1 MTNVSPHEYL
11 HSLTNFESTLHKVTA
26 GDFHLGRVLELL
38 SALGSPGQKL
48 KVIHIAGTKG
58 KGSTCAMIASILQQA
73 GFKVGLY
80 TSPHLHRVNERIRI
94 LDQSHL
100 HSADD
105 FAGSISDD
113 QLTRIIS
120 IVRPAVAAI
129 ENKGVFLTYFEVLTA
144 IAAVHFSKENVD
156 FAVLETGLG
165 GRLDATN
172 AFDSHIA
179 VLTPISLDHTKILG
193 NSLKQIATE
202 KVGIIK
208 NSRQKVVIAPQ
219 EAAVMEILKSRCG
232 EFGIEPRVVHPTQYQ
247 HLKSALKGDHQII
260 NAACALG
267 VIECLNKQGVVISQE
282 SVQEGLKKVRW
293 LGRFEVV
300 KEKPT
305 VVVDGAHN
313 PASVEAL
320 AKTVLDEYPRRRV
333 ILVLGVCA
341 DKDIKALC
349 DPLKLISEKIILTKA
364 DHPRSHT
371 FSRQEAH
378 DLFADKEWFLTE
390 NVADALSLALLK
402 AQKEDVIV
410 VTGSLFVVAQAREQ
424 LCISTK
430 A

>member
-26 GDFHLGRVLELL
+26 GDFHLGRVFELL
-38 SALGSPGQKL
+38 SALGAPQQKL
-48 KVIHIAGTKG
+48 KVIHVAGTKG

-73 GFKVGLY
+73 GLKVGLY

-113 QLTRIIS
+113 QLARTIG

-144 IAAVHFSKENVD
+144 IAAVYFVKENVD
-156 FAVLETGLG
+156 FVVLETGLG

-172 AFDSHIA
+172 AFDSQIA
-179 VLTPISLDHTKILG
+179 VITPISLDHTKILG
-193 NSLKQIATE
+193 NGLKQIASE
-202 KVGIIK
+202 KAGIIK

-219 EAAVMEILKSRCG
+219 EVAVMEVLKGRCG
-232 EFGIEPRVVHPTQYQ
+232 EFGIEPQVIHPTQYQ
-247 HLKSALKGDHQII
+247 HLKPALKGDHQMI

-267 VIECLNKQGVVISQE
+267 VVDYLKQQGVPIGQE
-282 SVQEGLKKVRW
+282 ELQEGLKKVRW

-313 PASVEAL
+313 PASSTAL

-333 ILVLGVCA
+333 ILVLGLSV
-341 DKDIKALC
+341 DKDIKAVC
-349 DPLKLISEKIILTKA
+349 EPLKLISEKIILTKA
-364 DHPRSHT
+364 NHPRSHV
-371 FSRQEAH
+371 FNRQEAH
-378 DLFADKEWFLTE
+378 DIFAGKEWFLTE
-390 NVADALSLALLK
+390 NVADALSLALAK

-410 VTGSLFVVAQAREQ
+410 VTGSLFVAGEARA
-424 LCISTK
+424 CINSK

>member
-1 MTNVSPHEYL
+1 MTSTNPHTFLEAFV
-11 HSLTNFESTLHKVTA
+11 NFESYLNKITI
-26 GDFHLGRVLELL
+26 GDFHLGRVQELL
-38 SALGSPGQKL
+38 SALGSPQAKL

-113 QLTRIIS
+113 QLTKIIS
-120 IVRPAVAAI
+120 IVRPVVATI

-144 IAAVHFSKENVD
+144 IAAVHFTEQNVD
-156 FAVLETGLG
+156 FTVLETGLG

-172 AFDSHIA
+172 AFDSQIA

-202 KVGIIK
+202 KAGIIK

-219 EAAVMEILKSRCG
+219 EETVMKILKGRCA
-232 EFGIEPRVVHPTQYQ
+232 EFGIAAQVVHPTQYR
-247 HLKSALKGDHQII
+247 HLKSALRGDHQII

-267 VIECLNKQGVVISQE
+267 VMECLNKQGVVINQE

-305 VVVDGAHN
+305 VVLDGAHN
-313 PASVEAL
+313 PASVKAL
-320 AKTVLDEYPRRRV
+320 AKTVLDEYPRRRI
-333 ILVLGVCA
+333 ILVLGICA

-349 DPLKLISEKIILTKA
+349 EPLKLISKKIILTKA
-364 DHPRSHT
+364 NHPRAHT
-371 FSRQEAH
+371 FGPQEAH
-378 DLFADKEWFLTE
+378 DLLSPQEWFLTQ
-390 NVADALSLALLK
+390 NVADALSLALSK
-402 AQKEDVIV
+402 ADKDDVVV

-424 LCISTK
+424 LCTNIK